1 MKEHKTVDK
10 PKTIRTPFGDITLL
24 PISTQEMEQIKQ
36 SLLTN
41 PELELELEDE

>member
-1 MKEHKTVDK
+1 MDK

-24 PISTQEMEQIKQ
+24 PITQDDMERMKQ

-41 PELELELEDE
+41 PDIELELEKDE

>member
-1 MKEHKTVDK
+1 MKK

-41 PELELELEDE
+41 PELELELEEDENR